1 MCVHAGSRE
10 ERGEGAGINAC
21 ARSLAKMDTHCTRR
35 VYMEIIN
42 NAFDGAQRKRWEG
55 ERGGADD
62 VTQVTSHATLERAK
76 RLQVVPFFNDDQIG
90 RTCDIII
97 LLGSNMRRRR
107 PLPAHRARVSD
118 LLLIIR
124 LITP

>member
-1 MCVHAGSRE
+1 MHSMVRRE
-10 ERGEGAGINAC
+10 RRCQRYISNVAC
-21 ARSLAKMDTHCTRR
+21 YAR
-35 VYMEIIN
+35 
-42 NAFDGAQRKRWEG
+42 
-55 ERGGADD
+55 
-62 VTQVTSHATLERAK
+62 ERAK

-97 LLGSNMRRRR
+97 LLSSNMRRRR
-107 PLPAHRARVSD
+107 PLPAAAAAVSD